1 MQSVAEP
8 WLLLSIGGSS
18 FLLGLDAFAMNAP
31 FWILALLGGVLAD
44 RADRT
49 LIIYFFQGIQML
61 CPVLMVVVGILLPRV
76 VEGFPDRD
84 RQIVVGHMRQA
95 PEYLEAH
102 LHTQA
107 GFQCAFAEP
116 CLPRGSP
123 ADRAMAKR
131 RMGATT
137 RYLCILT
144 RGPTLVGNYGTA
156 EWLSDCDD
164 ISRPL
169 DLESSDWRTPMKR
182 KASHFEPSQLV
193 AMTILLIL
201 LVILMWCVRV
211 TPVPHKF
218 P

>member
-1 MQSVAEP
+1 MRD
-8 WLLLSIGGSS
+8 LLVSRI
-18 FLLGLDAFAMNAP
+18 
-31 FWILALLGGVLAD
+31 
-44 RADRT
+44 
-49 LIIYFFQGIQML
+49 
-61 CPVLMVVVGILLPRV
+61 VGKLLPRV

-84 RQIVVGHMRQA
+84 QQIVVGHMGQA

-144 RGPTLVGNYGTA
+144 RGPTLEGNYGTA

-164 ISRPL
+164 LSRPL